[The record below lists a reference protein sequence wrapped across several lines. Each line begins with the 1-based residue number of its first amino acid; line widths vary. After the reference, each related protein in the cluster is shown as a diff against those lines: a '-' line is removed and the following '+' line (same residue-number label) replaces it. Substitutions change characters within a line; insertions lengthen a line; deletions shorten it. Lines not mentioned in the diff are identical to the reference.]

1 LENCETEIWGVR
13 DLAQDKDDI
22 IQGENDTNS
31 AGVKLYAPNALVNL
45 RLTKDREDIRLLL
58 NQKKMQGI
66 DISEYITELI
76 RRAEGLESP
85 SPTVSITEK
94 QMDTLVSRIL
104 EELISRGVS
113 ITASNV
119 SNVSEKKMD
128 DVNDHVKEELKK
140 AAEDLLDW

>member
-1 LENCETEIWGVR
+1 MR

>member
-1 LENCETEIWGVR
+1 VR